1 MKRSLSSVTGLLV
14 LLFAVAGTAQAN
26 DPNLGRNLAATC
38 AACHGTDGKTAGINA
53 NLAGVPK
60 DTLVQT
66 LKAFKSGEKPATVMN
81 QLAKGYDDAQIEAIA
96 GYLAAQKK

>member
-1 MKRSLSSVTGLLV
+1 MKRSLSPVKGLLA
-14 LLFAVAGTAQAN
+14 LLLAVAGTAHAA

-38 AACHGTDGKTAGINA
+38 AACHGTDGRTAGISA
-53 NLAGVPK
+53 NLAGVAK

-81 QLAKGYDDAQIEAIA
+81 QLAKGYDDAQIDAIA